1 MVASAAQFVLLVTG
15 PDGRWRPGIG
25 DPSLMGWLTVVA
37 YFAAAYFA
45 LEAARTSRYGE
56 RCLARVAPREA
67 ANQHQLTKLWILATV
82 VMVALGINKQLDL
95 QTWFTETMRD
105 AARAQ
110 GWYEQRRDFQVAFI
124 GAIALAGALGTL
136 TLAYQ
141 VRRVVNRVAGA
152 VLGLGVIV
160 SFVVVRAA
168 SFHHVDVL
176 LGTGSVRLNWVFEL
190 TGIALVG
197 WSARRSV
204 LAARGR

>member
-1 MVASAAQFVLLVTG
+1 MVPSAAPIVLLVTG
-15 PDGRWRPGIG
+15 PDGRWAPGIG
-25 DPSLMGWLTVVA
+25 DPSVMGWVTVVA

-45 LEAARTSRYGE
+45 SAAARTSRYGA
-56 RCLARVAPREA
+56 RCLAGVAPQEA
-67 ANQHQLTKLWILATV
+67 ANQRQLTKLWVLATV
-82 VMVALGINKQLDL
+82 VMVVLGINKQLDL

-105 AARAQ
+105 AALAQ
-110 GWYEQRRDFQVAFI
+110 GWYEQRRDYQAAFI
-124 GAIALAGALGTL
+124 GAIALTGALGTL
-136 TLAYQ
+136 ALAYQ
-141 VRRVVNRVAGA
+141 LRRVVRRVAGA

-204 LAARGR
+204 RDANQ